1 MEIVGVIKEVLPA
14 RSGST
19 GKGDFYYQ
27 PVVVES
33 AETYLRMDGSQGVKN
48 HSFVVDITGRLARE
62 FSLQAG
68 TRVRMN
74 LYFRCSEWQGKWFQ
88 HVTSSVVYVV

>member
-1 MEIVGVIKEVLPA
+1 MEIIGIIKEVLPS

-19 GKGDFYYQ
+19 GNGDFYYQ

-48 HSFVVDITGRLARE
+48 HSFMVDITGRLAKE
-62 FSLQAG
+62 FSLQVG
-68 TRVRMN
+68 TKVRMN
-74 LYFRCSEWQGKWFQ
+74 LFFRCTQWQGKWFQ
-88 HVTSSVVYVV
+88 RITSSVVYVV